1 LANGVTGFR
10 EMAAWGPMLEARR
23 QGKLMPAAIPA
34 PELLEMAGEI
44 ITPANA
50 ASPAAAVAE
59 VQRQKDLGADFIKVI
74 DYSPEVF
81 FAIATECKR
90 VGMRF
95 IGHLS
100 PTVSPRD
107 AAKAGMK
114 SIEHLGARDSVLLG
128 CSSDEAALRP
138 AFVAAPPRP
147 SAGGPV
153 PIAIIEKSVANPT
166 LATSPAEF
174 ARYQRVVDTFDEV
187 KARELATHFVAAGTW
202 HVPTLIRVRT
212 MAIGDDPQ
220 YRNDPNLRYVPAQ
233 TKAMW
238 EDVSLT
244 FTDKIPPAARES
256 LKALYAA
263 TAKLAKIFKES
274 GVAMMAGSDLGGGF
288 VVPGFGLHQEFDLLA
303 AAGFSPLDV
312 LQMTT
317 LNGAKFLGREA
328 TMGSVAAGKDA
339 NLVLLDANPLA
350 SVQNLHRIAG
360 VVRAGT
366 YYPAA
371 ALAAMKQKTAGRVAT
386 GIAFTGPPPPACC

>member
-1 LANGVTGFR
+1 
-10 EMAAWGPMLEARR
+10 
-23 QGKLMPAAIPA
+23 
-34 PELLEMAGEI
+34 
-44 ITPANA
+44 
-50 ASPAAAVAE
+50 
-59 VQRQKDLGADFIKVI
+59 VI
-74 DYSPEVF
+74 DYSPDVF
-81 FAIATECKR
+81 FAVATECKR
-90 VGMRF
+90 LGIRF

-107 AAKAGMK
+107 AAAAGMK

-138 AFVAAPPRP
+138 AFVPIPPRP

-166 LATSPAEF
+166 LTTSPAEF
-174 ARYQRVVDTFDEV
+174 ARYQRVVDTFDEA
-187 KARELATHFVAAGTW
+187 KARELATHFVAFGTW

-238 EDVSLT
+238 EDVSQT
-244 FTDKIPPAARES
+244 FAEKIPPAARES

-263 TAKLAKIFKES
+263 NAKLTRVFKDA
-274 GVAMMAGSDLGGGF
+274 GVSMMAGSDLGGGF

-303 AAGFSPLDV
+303 AAGLSPLDV

-339 NLVLLDANPLA
+339 NLVLLDANPIA

-360 VVRAGT
+360 VVRGGT
-366 YYPAA
+366 YYSAD
-371 ALAAMKQKTAGRVAT
+371 ALAAMKQKTADRVAG
-386 GIAFTGPPPPACC
+386 GIAYTGPPPPQCC